1 MYIKLGGNFVMKKY
15 WKFLAMILVATV
27 FMFVMMYFNT
37 YKLDQVYFSQTRAFM
52 ALMMG
57 AAMTIIMLLFMWKM
71 YNNKKINSI
80 ILLVSIL
87 IFTGSL
93 FMVRSQTGVNDKV
106 WMEAMIPHHSIA
118 IMTSKRAQ
126 LKDPK
131 VKKLAKEIIV
141 SQEKEIKEMKRL
153 IKDQPQN

>member
-1 MYIKLGGNFVMKKY
+1 MKKY
-15 WKFLAMILVATV
+15 WKFLAMILIATV

>member
-1 MYIKLGGNFVMKKY
+1 MKKY

-131 VKKLAKEIIV
+131 VKKLTKEIIV

>member
-1 MYIKLGGNFVMKKY
+1 MKKY

-93 FMVRSQTGVNDKV
+93 FMVRSQTGINDKV

-153 IKDQPQN
+153 IKNQPQN

>member
-1 MYIKLGGNFVMKKY
+1 MKKY

-93 FMVRSQTGVNDKV
+93 FMVRSQTGVNDKA

>member
-1 MYIKLGGNFVMKKY
+1 MKKY

>member
-1 MYIKLGGNFVMKKY
+1 MKKY

-106 WMEAMIPHHSIA
+106 WMEAMKPHHSIA